1 MKTLLSSDFAESVSV
16 PAKRPKTQKAVSLEA
31 AVPSTS
37 DAYYDSDEET
47 DEVFFSKNVHA
58 LSDEVEHEYKEIK
71 VTKTAFSTYRAVL
84 AYLRTGHI
92 AFAPL
97 TSKCGI
103 EVVDDEEETP
113 SRRAQVELAAGE
125 HPNRP
130 YLVSPKSVYRLAHLL
145 DLQNLQA
152 SCITILREGGLTE
165 TSAPVELFDETCML
179 HEPWRNVVVDYIARH
194 WAGVK
199 QTAAWKDVEKK
210 LDADEIPGAMPIM
223 MQLFK
228 AREKFIGLGEDPAAD
243 EGRSLAPHTTSL
255 DSLLHAMAQQ
265 TASVFR
271 PDLMKGKVAF
281 VTGGGSG
288 ICYGITKQLMAHGAN
303 AAIFGRRKANV
314 ESAAQELSKE
324 TGSKCIGISGDVRK
338 IETLEAAVKQTIE
351 EFGRIDFVIAGA
363 AGNFLAPLDGLSSNA
378 FRTVL
383 EIDTLGTFNTFK
395 STIDEL
401 VKTKGSLI
409 AISATL
415 HYTGMPLQA
424 HVSAAKA
431 GVDAFI
437 RAVAVEYGPRGVR
450 ANCIAPGPIAGT
462 EGMDRLMPK
471 ELVDKHTSMIPL
483 QRYGSIDD
491 IAWTALFLFSP
502 AASYVT
508 GTVSIVDGGDWHM
521 SGAIGGAPYPDAFS
535 GAGEAP
541 TSKL

>member
-1 MKTLLSSDFAESVSV
+1 MSRRASLHAPKSKSITAAPAKPATPTFILSRQTGFHSLTLSFDFNANIVSGAESARFSIQKGGGWGEWTCDYAKTDLGLTFTLLPPPNDFGHETLRYKLKFAYQPIHQSEEQEIWASDEKTFSITIKAARWEAAAAASKETYDPDSLVRYRLELEMAVGTPPRPREFRSATSAEARVLLDRLPKIEFSAASPDVRLFFPDAIKLWTHSEFLSFCSPYMKTLLSSDFAESVSV

-228 AREKFIGLGEDPAAD
+228 AREKFN
-243 EGRSLAPHTTSL
+243 RTS
-255 DSLLHAMAQQ
+255 
-265 TASVFR
+265 
-271 PDLMKGKVAF
+271 
-281 VTGGGSG
+281 
-288 ICYGITKQLMAHGAN
+288 
-303 AAIFGRRKANV
+303 
-314 ESAAQELSKE
+314 
-324 TGSKCIGISGDVRK
+324 
-338 IETLEAAVKQTIE
+338 
-351 EFGRIDFVIAGA
+351 
-363 AGNFLAPLDGLSSNA
+363 
-378 FRTVL
+378 
-383 EIDTLGTFNTFK
+383 
-395 STIDEL
+395 
-401 VKTKGSLI
+401 
-409 AISATL
+409 
-415 HYTGMPLQA
+415 
-424 HVSAAKA
+424 
-431 GVDAFI
+431 
-437 RAVAVEYGPRGVR
+437 
-450 ANCIAPGPIAGT
+450 
-462 EGMDRLMPK
+462 
-471 ELVDKHTSMIPL
+471 
-483 QRYGSIDD
+483 RY
-491 IAWTALFLFSP
+491 
-502 AASYVT
+502 Y
-508 GTVSIVDGGDWHM
+508 
-521 SGAIGGAPYPDAFS
+521 
-535 GAGEAP
+535 
-541 TSKL
+541 

>member
-1 MKTLLSSDFAESVSV
+1 
-16 PAKRPKTQKAVSLEA
+16 
-31 AVPSTS
+31 
-37 DAYYDSDEET
+37 
-47 DEVFFSKNVHA
+47 
-58 LSDEVEHEYKEIK
+58 
-71 VTKTAFSTYRAVL
+71 
-84 AYLRTGHI
+84 
-92 AFAPL
+92 
-97 TSKCGI
+97 
-103 EVVDDEEETP
+103 
-113 SRRAQVELAAGE
+113 
-125 HPNRP
+125 
-130 YLVSPKSVYRLAHLL
+130 
-145 DLQNLQA
+145 
-152 SCITILREGGLTE
+152 
-165 TSAPVELFDETCML
+165 
-179 HEPWRNVVVDYIARH
+179 
-194 WAGVK
+194 
-199 QTAAWKDVEKK
+199 
-210 LDADEIPGAMPIM
+210 
-223 MQLFK
+223 
-228 AREKFIGLGEDPAAD
+228 
-243 EGRSLAPHTTSL
+243 
-255 DSLLHAMAQQ
+255 MAQQ

-303 AAIFGRRKANV
+303 AAIFGRRKAKV
-314 ESAAQELSKE
+314 DSAAQELSKE
-324 TGSKCIGISGDVRK
+324 TGTKCIGISGDVRK
-338 IETLEAAVKQTIE
+338 IEMLEAAVKQTVE

-431 GVDAFI
+431 GVDALI

>member
-228 AREKFIGLGEDPAAD
+228 AREKFN
-243 EGRSLAPHTTSL
+243 RTS
-255 DSLLHAMAQQ
+255 
-265 TASVFR
+265 
-271 PDLMKGKVAF
+271 
-281 VTGGGSG
+281 
-288 ICYGITKQLMAHGAN
+288 
-303 AAIFGRRKANV
+303 
-314 ESAAQELSKE
+314 
-324 TGSKCIGISGDVRK
+324 
-338 IETLEAAVKQTIE
+338 
-351 EFGRIDFVIAGA
+351 
-363 AGNFLAPLDGLSSNA
+363 
-378 FRTVL
+378 
-383 EIDTLGTFNTFK
+383 
-395 STIDEL
+395 
-401 VKTKGSLI
+401 
-409 AISATL
+409 
-415 HYTGMPLQA
+415 
-424 HVSAAKA
+424 
-431 GVDAFI
+431 
-437 RAVAVEYGPRGVR
+437 
-450 ANCIAPGPIAGT
+450 
-462 EGMDRLMPK
+462 
-471 ELVDKHTSMIPL
+471 
-483 QRYGSIDD
+483 RY
-491 IAWTALFLFSP
+491 
-502 AASYVT
+502 Y
-508 GTVSIVDGGDWHM
+508 
-521 SGAIGGAPYPDAFS
+521 
-535 GAGEAP
+535 
-541 TSKL
+541 